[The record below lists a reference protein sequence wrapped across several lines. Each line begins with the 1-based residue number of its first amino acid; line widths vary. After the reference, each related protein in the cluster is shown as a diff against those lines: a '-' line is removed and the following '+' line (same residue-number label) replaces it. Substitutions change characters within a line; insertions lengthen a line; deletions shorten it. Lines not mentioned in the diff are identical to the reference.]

1 MLIVLPCFNG
11 FRISMP
17 ISFRF
22 GVSSAGRKS
31 PDAPETPVVQ
41 KPRATRRAKSK
52 DPVLVAPLIAS
63 GGLQRAENSTVV
75 GVTEALDATRAVNK
89 KKKAASIDTKQ
100 EIVATKNDRKQ
111 EPVVSTS
118 DSIHVIEPAAPPR
131 KKAMFK

>member
-1 MLIVLPCFNG
+1 
-11 FRISMP
+11 MP

-63 GGLQRAENSTVV
+63 GGLQRADNTTFL
-75 GVTEALDATRAVNK
+75 GVTESLDATSAVNK
-89 KKKAASIDTKQ
+89 KKSTRRTKVASIDTKQ

-111 EPVVSTS
+111 EPVVSTT
-118 DSIHVIEPAAPPR
+118 DEIHVIEPAAPLR
-131 KKAMFK
+131 KKPMFK